1 MSKRRRFDLGQLREM
16 LERLDSERMNA
27 EKVLAPFTRQSLT
40 DFTTS
45 LVNRSVQDL
54 MDRYDIRERVA
65 GSEWRDHESGGLSI
79 KVPLP
84 SWQDMGYNISSLPP
98 TFYSM
103 SADTASPPTYGC
115 IDRGS
120 PFDNQAPSAE
130 TAEEAA
136 KRRAE
141 QEKAELRRRESARVT
156 FLMRMENVGA
166 REAKLYKNPN
176 PEPPAAPRIPD
187 YTHTLTGWRAW
198 DVQDGMLDAL
208 AWRSPWRARKAAA
221 ATCRA
226 DDHSAPQ
233 MGCDCG
239 YWSFKTKEKMIA
251 TFAESGRDRHP
262 AVFGPVEIWGRV
274 IEHEH
279 GYRSEFAYPKELW
292 LLKPGL
298 ESLSWTYGV
307 PVKQL

>member
-16 LERLDSERMNA
+16 LERLDGERMNA

-54 MDRYDIRERVA
+54 MDRYDIRERIA

-84 SWQDMGYNISSLPP
+84 SWQDMMHSIGSFSFP
-98 TFYSM
+98 
-103 SADTASPPTYGC
+103 SPFCYMG

-120 PFDNQAPSAE
+120 PFDNQAPPTEDAK
-130 TAEEAA
+130 EAA

-141 QEKAELRRRESARVT
+141 KEKAELRRRESARVA
-156 FLMRMENVGA
+156 FLMRMENAGA

-176 PEPPAAPRIPD
+176 PEPPTAPRIPD

-198 DVQDGMLDAL
+198 DVQDGMLVAL
-208 AWRSPWRARKAAA
+208 AWRSPWRARKAAP

-233 MGCDCG
+233 MDCDCG

-262 AVFGPVEIWGRV
+262 VVFGPVEIWGRV

-307 PVKQL
+307 PVRQL